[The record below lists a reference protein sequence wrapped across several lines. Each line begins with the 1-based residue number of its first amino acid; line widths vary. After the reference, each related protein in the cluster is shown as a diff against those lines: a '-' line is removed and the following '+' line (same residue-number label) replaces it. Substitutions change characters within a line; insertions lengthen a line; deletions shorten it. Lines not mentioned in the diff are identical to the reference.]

1 MYNTQFLSTF
11 DYHISFE
18 CQTAS
23 HFMVILIESSR
34 EYDIDCF
41 TVLLVRDVVSCKVV
55 RSLRRNEL
63 YGSLDSS
70 CSARTETI

>member
-1 MYNTQFLSTF
+1 MYNTQFVSTF

-41 TVLLVRDVVSCKVV
+41 TVLLIHDVVSCKVV
-55 RSLRRNEL
+55 GAEKLNFMRV
-63 YGSLDSS
+63 
-70 CSARTETI
+70 